1 MPGCLCW
8 PCDQSLYWPHVWHLE
23 ALLDAHGKAPLWWPA
38 KINEELGYFD
48 TVFPCPLW
56 KVDPLKVKVVIL
68 VSEHQVPCMVQRL
81 ELEYG
86 VKLSSAGKLAE
97 AEKTSKTSEQ
107 SASPKREPEKKNKRK
122 VKPGASAAWRK
133 SWAECDKTYHWE
145 IKMNSLRIAAELH
158 TFSNSAWPT
167 CPARVKTL
175 TSLWMSPCN
184 SLRGAGCGKNQQCK
198 PMREGKY
205 ALALLPWSFGVYQ
218 SILPSKSKNHHKAST
233 LWQQQFCFCALP
245 PEQTRSRLSERKD
258 WLHLTTVVAFEH
270 VKNS

>member
-1 MPGCLCW
+1 MW
-8 PCDQSLYWPHVWHLE
+8 PKSLLASCMAPRGPSRCTWKSASLVTCQNQRRTWIFWYGFSVSFVKSWSIEGESSHFGVWTPS
-23 ALLDAHGKAPLWWPA
+23 ALHGA
-38 KINEELGYFD
+38 KVGVGVWRQTFLGRK
-48 TVFPCPLW
+48 TGG
-56 KVDPLKVKVVIL
+56 
-68 VSEHQVPCMVQRL
+68 S
-81 ELEYG
+81 G
-86 VKLSSAGKLAE
+86 
-97 AEKTSKTSEQ
+97 KTSKTSEQ